1 MLCANKTRMTTAP
14 IICFGQ
20 QPCGFFPKRFLV
32 AKIQTARR
40 LQAEIGGEI
49 VFFYHDSDHD
59 PRETKTL
66 LRHRKTGEPA
76 QLNFAFE
83 NRLQRKFSP
92 LYLKRVPADWHG
104 KTVLQLPNY
113 VERPGIEVFKKV
125 SAANVAD
132 FCLEMYRGMGLL
144 EGIRVVRSSDPSV
157 RRAACDVPEFFV
169 DVPYEG
175 EIVRARFNAG
185 APVSDPARI
194 GSTTQKHAGSETGA
208 PMLTL
213 HEGGDS
219 FVTLPETAF
228 IREQISPTRDTR
240 LRWMQSVLHC
250 THYVAGAGEKAY
262 LRQEEAPEITFVNRD
277 HIDRPDEAYTEIH
290 S

>member
-1 MLCANKTRMTTAP
+1 MTTAP
-14 IICFGQ
+14 VICFGQ

-32 AKIQTARR
+32 AKIRTARR

-59 PRETKTL
+59 PRETQTI

-76 QLNFAFE
+76 RLNFAFK
-83 NRLQRKFSP
+83 NRIQRKFSP
-92 LYLKRVPADWHG
+92 LYLKHIAAGWQD
-104 KTVLQLPNY
+104 KTLLQLPNY
-113 VERPGIEVFKKV
+113 VGHPLINIFKKV
-125 SAANVAD
+125 SAAHVAD
-132 FCLEMYRGMGLL
+132 FCLEMYRGLGLF
-144 EGIRVVRSSDPSV
+144 EGIRVARSSDPV
-157 RRAACDVPEFFV
+157 FRRAACDVPEFFV
-169 DVPYEG
+169 DVPYKG

-185 APVSDPARI
+185 APASDPAR
-194 GSTTQKHAGSETGA
+194 SNVTTRKHAVPEAGA

-219 FVTLPETAF
+219 FITLPATKF
-228 IREQISPTRDTR
+228 TKEQISPTRDTR

-262 LRQEEAPEITFVNRD
+262 LRPEEAPDVTFINRD
-277 HIDRPDEAYTEIH
+277 AIDHSDEAWTEIN